1 MAELRLYPLWVE
13 ACFAALACEAGAEG
27 VEWLPLASVFANL
40 GDARVLPG
48 LVDEAGEVV
57 AGDASALGGR

>member
-13 ACFAALACEAGAEG
+13 ACFAALAGEAGAEG

-40 GDARVLPG
+40 GMPACFRALSTRRV
-48 LVDEAGEVV
+48 
-57 AGDASALGGR
+57 R